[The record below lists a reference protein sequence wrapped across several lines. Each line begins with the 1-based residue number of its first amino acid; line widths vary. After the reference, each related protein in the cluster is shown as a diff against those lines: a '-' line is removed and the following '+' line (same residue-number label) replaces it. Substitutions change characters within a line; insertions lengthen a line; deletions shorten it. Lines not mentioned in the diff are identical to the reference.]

1 LMACNDAKEDG
12 GSEVIGAKD
21 FGTEGGH
28 VIEDGGFTAAG
39 VDGSEIEAWGLGESF
54 NDMGMSGPEGED
66 NGSARREVKVEE
78 GAVMDLVEE
87 SGRVEDGLGPGFDE
101 GEADFFGFGVII
113 ADAGGFDGVIECAET
128 EAEAFGFGTAD
139 EVVVEGVEFGEAS
152 QDVGEWSVGA
162 VGSGLMDCWIS
173 GWVRSGAVFIFDF
186 RFLIFDLNTRNNGA
200 GFVAHCVFRV
210 GCWLRGRV
218 GIGWR
223 GRGRERGRERGGGK
237 SSL

>member
-1 LMACNDAKEDG
+1 VAKTGEGSGSEGFESANFVVFDPVNTGVGIMAGIEQAAEFRVEVDVGVQFVQDSRRLMACHEAKEDG

-128 EAEAFGFGTAD
+128 EAEAFGFVAAD
-139 EVVVEGVEFGEAS
+139 ELVVDFGEL
-152 QDVGEWSVGA
+152 GETG
-162 VGSGLMDCWIS
+162 
-173 GWVRSGAVFIFDF
+173 
-186 RFLIFDLNTRNNGA
+186 
-200 GFVAHCVFRV
+200 
-210 GCWLRGRV
+210 
-218 GIGWR
+218 
-223 GRGRERGRERGGGK
+223 
-237 SSL
+237 